1 MVNVGLIWGWRSR
14 SAGRGPIF
22 LLRHVAHLEQF
33 TALIEQRDSAV
44 ISDVQANDANWGL
57 ILASRQKA

>member
-1 MVNVGLIWGWRSR
+1 MEKPLS
-14 SAGRGPIF
+14 GPWPQLF